1 MEGIKK
7 FSECDRMVS
16 EVVNVGKLFR
26 MAARPFYVQPS
37 AVQEYISRVIDY
49 IEDNVPCM
57 VALAERDGR
66 KTIYEGDVI
75 KYLSGIG
82 CGVV

>member
-1 MEGIKK
+1 MG
-7 FSECDRMVS
+7 S
-16 EVVNVGKLFR
+16 EVVNIGKLFR
-26 MAARPFYVQPS
+26 EAARPLRVQPL